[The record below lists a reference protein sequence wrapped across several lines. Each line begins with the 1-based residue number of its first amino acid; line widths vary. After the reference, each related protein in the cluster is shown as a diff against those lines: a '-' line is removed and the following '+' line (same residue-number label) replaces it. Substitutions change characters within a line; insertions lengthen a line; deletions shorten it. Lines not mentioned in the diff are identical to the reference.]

1 MGYESSPELWLS
13 LNKASCGLQQAWY
26 VVSSWV
32 SAIVLRPERGAP
44 LGVFHLG
51 ARPGIGV
58 TTHVSEDPLGGE
70 IFFVEK
76 YFCKPARFCA
86 EICSRDFS

>member
-13 LNKASCGLQQAWY
+13 PNKASCGLHQAWSI
-26 VVSSWV
+26 VSSWV
-32 SAIVLRPERGAP
+32 SAIVLRPEQGAP

-51 ARPGIGV
+51 ARPRIDV

-70 IFFVEK
+70 IFCLKIFL
-76 YFCKPARFCA
+76 
-86 EICSRDFS
+86 